1 MKAINFF
8 GREYTG
14 ANQLA
19 EKTASALGGRVVYD
33 KDLIEK
39 AAKTYN
45 FKALDIEKSIYN
57 DPPCPERFSS
67 GKAQCIAAV
76 KSVLA
81 EEIKTGAAIFSGFLG
96 ELIPREIGLHV
107 LVTSGEDYR
116 FQQIFRQDGL
126 SREKAAAQIKLK
138 DKSFFQ
144 WTHYLKESEN
154 LSPAN
159 CDAVV
164 ASDQMED
171 SEIIEEISR
180 AISKRNTEADIE
192 DFVLS
197 AKVSSA
203 MAQKGYPVAVSA
215 HGACVDMTILKP
227 VLMLSR
233 HEKKLADIA
242 LSIYGVRK
250 VHTCT
255 GPGFYRPNICSQY
268 EFSLSSKA
276 LFSSIEKQYNA
287 LYQQVSGKSLSFI
300 NKRSEIYLRSRA

>member
-19 EKTASALGGRVVYD
+19 EKTASALGCRVIYD
-33 KDLIEK
+33 RDIIDK
-39 AAKTYN
+39 AVVTYN
-45 FKALDIEKSIYN
+45 LKSLDIEKSIYN
-57 DPPCPERFSS
+57 DSPCPERFSS
-67 GKAQCIAAV
+67 GKARCIAAV

-81 EEIKTGAAIFSGFLG
+81 EEIKAGSAIFSGFLG

-116 FQQIFRQDGL
+116 LQQIFRKEG
-126 SREKAAAQIKLK
+126 SSGEKAAAQIQLK
-138 DKSFFQ
+138 DREFFQ
-144 WTHYLKESEN
+144 WSHYLKESEI
-154 LSPAN
+154 LSHAD

-180 AISKRNTEADIE
+180 AIKERNTEADIK
-192 DFVLS
+192 DFALS
-197 AKVSSA
+197 AKVASV

-215 HGACVDMTILKP
+215 HGSRVDMTILKP

-242 LSIYGVRK
+242 LSVHGVLM
-250 VHTCT
+250 VHTYT
-255 GPGFYRPNICSQY
+255 GPGFYRPNICSRY
-268 EFSLSSKA
+268 EFALSSKA
-276 LFSSIEKQYNA
+276 IFSSIEKQYDSM
-287 LYQQVSGKSLSFI
+287 YRQVSGKSLSFI
-300 NKRSEIYLRSRA
+300 NKRQEIHLSSRV